1 MWGWNAFS
9 TARLGGSRALFA
21 GPENADALHRR
32 TPINRQ
38 HKPPVSELAIRLFMK
53 MQRCR
58 NCDRWWDLHTE
69 LRREVG
75 AKLWKWPCIEDP
87 HAGNPEKPG
96 TYNYERWKPDEKAR
110 ARWRALEQGA
120 RELRRREREVRRAA
134 KAIPEPEPA

>member
-1 MWGWNAFS
+1 MPG
-9 TARLGGSRALFA
+9 T
-21 GPENADALHRR
+21 RR

-75 AKLWKWPCIEDP
+75 AKLWERPCIEDP

-96 TYNYERWKPDEKAR
+96 TYSAGSRTRRHGRD
-110 ARWRALEQGA
+110 GA
-120 RELRRREREVRRAA
+120 RSSKVPVSCGAVSARCDGLLR
-134 KAIPEPEPA
+134 PFPSTSPHEPDCPHRHAVT

>member
-1 MWGWNAFS
+1 MPC
-9 TARLGGSRALFA
+9 T
-21 GPENADALHRR
+21 RR

-75 AKLWKWPCIEDP
+75 AKLWEW
-87 HAGNPEKPG
+87 HASRIRMPAIPKSPARTALEAGREG
-96 TYNYERWKPDEKAR
+96 TGAMAR
-110 ARWRALEQGA
+110 ARA
-120 RELRRREREVRRAA
+120 RC
-134 KAIPEPEPA
+134 P

>member
-1 MWGWNAFS
+1 MPG
-9 TARLGGSRALFA
+9 T
-21 GPENADALHRR
+21 RR

-75 AKLWKWPCIEDP
+75 AKLWEWPCIEDP

-120 RELRRREREVRRAA
+120 VSARCDGLLR
-134 KAIPEPEPA
+134 PFPSPSPHEPDCPHRHAVT